1 MDKLLRPETFNTDP
15 SSPTANK
22 EWSHWKT
29 KFQKFTASITD
40 VTEANKHDLLINFV
54 GTEVYAHI
62 SDSTD
67 YNASIAAL
75 DNVFNP
81 KKNVIF
87 ARHLLNTCKQEPEQS
102 IDVYFQKL
110 KYLATDC
117 DFKSVDA
124 AAHQNQAIRES
135 FISGLRSSD
144 IRQRLLESERT
155 DLADIHSL
163 ARGLEVAKVQ
173 AQSYNHSQ
181 SLNAVVKESFSDSG
195 GTVHANDYQDNN
207 FVAAAPFGARFSCWF
222 CGGSKPHASR
232 EACPAFNSTCTKCG
246 ILGHNSVVCRGG
258 QSNSR
263 GSSGRGNI
271 RRNNQYRNSQ
281 NMTSS
286 AVPYDYLAASPP
298 CLSKSI
304 TKVLVNGRELDALV
318 DSGSSATFL
327 NHSSVQKHRWDIS
340 RGDHAPVSMA
350 SSTHVSY
357 PVGHCTVDVHFN
369 GELLSDQKIVV
380 MKDLCADMIIGLDIL
395 SGYKSITLEY
405 GGDKPPAIVSAAA
418 HPIKIPKLF
427 GRLEENCRPIS
438 IKSRRYSNS
447 DKKFIKAEVKKLL
460 EAGVIEECESP
471 WRAQVLVHHGNENHK
486 KRLVIDYSQTINR
499 FTKLDAYPVPRIDEM
514 VEDISKYK
522 YFSTLDLSSAY
533 HQIPIA
539 EDEREYTAFEADG
552 KLYCF
557 LYIPFGVTNGVAG
570 FQRTVDAIVAKE
582 NLSDVYVYVDNITI
596 GGMTKEQHDKNLT
609 EFLAAAAKY
618 NLKFNESKT
627 VSGVTSIKLL
637 GYLVSHNSI
646 KPDPDRIQPLL
657 DMPVPCNEKALK
669 SVLGLFSHYSKWVK
683 NFSEKI
689 HPLSHAI
696 SFPLNDKQK
705 EAFQLVKLD
714 IAKAVL
720 ATPDPNVPFTLE
732 TDASDYAIGAT
743 LNQSTRP
750 VAFFSRTLNSSE
762 RNHHSVE
769 KEAYAIV
776 EAIRRWKHYLLGS
789 QFTVITDQQSVS
801 FMFGKLNHGKI
812 KNDKIT
818 RWRIELSP
826 YAFDIIHRPG
836 KDNLPA
842 DALSRLVPTSRCS
855 ATIDLKSLHDQ
866 LCHPGITR
874 MSHFVRSR
882 NLPFSVEDIKKMTS
896 SCRDCAE
903 VKPRY
908 FKPQEPQHLIK
919 ATAPFERLNLDFKG
933 PLPSTTKNKFILTI
947 VDEYSRY
954 PFAFPCPDTS
964 AESVKRCLT
973 SISGVFGMP
982 SYIHSDQ
989 GSGFMASELKRWLLE
1004 KGIATSRSSRF
1015 NPEGNGQ
1022 VEKYNGT
1029 VWKAVQLAIRTRKL
1043 QLNCWEQVITDVLHS
1058 IRSLLCTATNETPHE
1073 RVFSF
1078 PRRSTSG
1085 SSLPAWLT
1093 DNSKALMKRH
1103 ANRSKYDP
1111 IVEEVELLEVNPST
1125 SHVRTEQG
1133 VEMTVSNKHLAPI
1146 GGDPLPHAYDNIVP
1160 TENVINEACDS
1171 NSEEVNADGDNNI
1184 IDDVTDKPIRLIKPV
1199 ICLRRENIDMSKTK
1213 PILRRSGRDRA
1224 PPAMYPL
1231 PDRTSSNSN
1240 N

>member
-1 MDKLLRPETFNTDP
+1 MFGKLNHGKIKNDK
-15 SSPTANK
+15 
-22 EWSHWKT
+22 
-29 KFQKFTASITD
+29 IT
-40 VTEANKHDLLINFV
+40 
-54 GTEVYAHI
+54 
-62 SDSTD
+62 
-67 YNASIAAL
+67 
-75 DNVFNP
+75 
-81 KKNVIF
+81 
-87 ARHLLNTCKQEPEQS
+87 RW
-102 IDVYFQKL
+102 
-110 KYLATDC
+110 
-117 DFKSVDA
+117 
-124 AAHQNQAIRES
+124 
-135 FISGLRSSD
+135 
-144 IRQRLLESERT
+144 RT

-246 ILGHNSVVCRGG
+246 ILGHNSGVCRGG

-350 SSTHVSY
+350 SSTHVSH

-609 EFLAAAAKY
+609 EFLR
-618 NLKFNESKT
+618 S
-627 VSGVTSIKLL
+627 
-637 GYLVSHNSI
+637 
-646 KPDPDRIQPLL
+646 
-657 DMPVPCNEKALK
+657 
-669 SVLGLFSHYSKWVK
+669 
-683 NFSEKI
+683 
-689 HPLSHAI
+689 
-696 SFPLNDKQK
+696 
-705 EAFQLVKLD
+705 
-714 IAKAVL
+714 
-720 ATPDPNVPFTLE
+720 
-732 TDASDYAIGAT
+732 
-743 LNQSTRP
+743 
-750 VAFFSRTLNSSE
+750 
-762 RNHHSVE
+762 
-769 KEAYAIV
+769 
-776 EAIRRWKHYLLGS
+776 LGS

-973 SISGVFGMP
+973 SIFGVFGMP

-1171 NSEEVNADGDNNI
+1171 NSEEVNHADGDNNI

-1231 PDRTSSNSN
+1231 PDRTSSNN
-1240 N
+1240 NNK